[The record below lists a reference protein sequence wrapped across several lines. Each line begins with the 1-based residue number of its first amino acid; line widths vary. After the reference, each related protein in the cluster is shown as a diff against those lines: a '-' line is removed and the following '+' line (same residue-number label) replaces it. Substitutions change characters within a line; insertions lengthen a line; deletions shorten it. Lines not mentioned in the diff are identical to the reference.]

1 RLAEVWREPALTD
14 QALAILALE
23 GAEAVAATERLEQ
36 ALNARFLNRS
46 SAIKRAKRK
55 LKGSK

>member
-1 RLAEVWREPALTD
+1 MWREPALTD